1 MRAGKK
7 PPKEVPMP
15 RPDHAPS
22 DEAGL
27 TMVFLIVLIAV
38 LLMLRNG
45 AAVGVTDWIAAQH
58 ADQRIPIVSPM

>member
-1 MRAGKK
+1 
-7 PPKEVPMP
+7 MP

-27 TMVFLIVLIAV
+27 TLVFLIVLIAI

>member
-1 MRAGKK
+1 
-7 PPKEVPMP
+7 MP
-15 RPDHAPS
+15 RPDHAPY

-27 TMVFLIVLIAV
+27 TLVFLIVLIAV